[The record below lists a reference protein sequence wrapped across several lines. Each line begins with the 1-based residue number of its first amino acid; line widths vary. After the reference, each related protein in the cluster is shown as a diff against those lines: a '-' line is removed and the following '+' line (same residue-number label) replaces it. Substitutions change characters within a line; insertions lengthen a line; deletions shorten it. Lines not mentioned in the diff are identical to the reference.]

1 MEDYKYCHFFHFVI
15 DHRGKTSVL
24 LVNCRL
30 IKLGL
35 DVNRRHEL
43 GWTALQVA
51 VINKNVEYV
60 RLPFTA
66 VSVEPCNP

>member
-1 MEDYKYCHFFHFVI
+1 MFLLFLPIQILCHLQFVI
-15 DHRGKTSVL
+15 EKHLISWL
-24 LVNCRL
+24 FRL

-51 VINKNVEYV
+51 VINRNME
-60 RLPFTA
+60 
-66 VSVEPCNP
+66 